1 MFRTLARFGSK
12 APKTIPLAG
21 ACNPDIDT
29 YRPSAPAALA
39 RVATANS
46 QVRRA
51 NTETSRTRRLQHKE
65 KQVELALY
73 IALLIISVV
82 LIVLVVLQAR
92 SAGMANRD
100 TSSIYRTRRGLEKT
114 MHQATIALGVIFLV
128 LALIASL
135 PIFA

>member
-1 MFRTLARFGSK
+1 MLCGKATQQALTRTLQ
-12 APKTIPLAG
+12 
-21 ACNPDIDT
+21 C
-29 YRPSAPAALA
+29 
-39 RVATANS
+39 
-46 QVRRA
+46 
-51 NTETSRTRRLQHKE
+51 KE

-73 IALLIISVV
+73 IAVLIISAV

-92 SAGMANRD
+92 SPGMANRD

-135 PIFA
+135 PIFS